1 MGGRAVQS
9 KEWVDEGAGGPW
21 QQNLKVA
28 KMHIGRDGGDYS
40 PYRVVRLL
48 RPRGVLF
55 TKD

>member
-1 MGGRAVQS
+1 MGGRAVQR
-9 KEWVDEGAGGPW
+9 KEWADEGAGGPW
-21 QQNLKVA
+21 QQSLKVA

-48 RPRGVLF
+48 RRRGVLF